1 MKILAEAILEAAF
14 VYNVETGF
22 GTKLSREQALRLQF
36 PDTKEFKILTVDTS
50 GAVQLNEYHQPS
62 GIIKVR
68 AASRVFWSV
77 GSSVS
82 SKEYGSAGDY
92 AIEKLNA
99 RGYAYWEPKS
109 FGKYKRDNV
118 KFIDRILATNP
129 KAFSVMINI
138 YTRDSAGILAAVP
151 NWSNND
157 ATSYLQSKYMIQH
170 HI

>member
-1 MKILAEAILEAAF
+1 MKILAEAVLEAAF

-22 GTKLSREQALRLQF
+22 ENWLSREQALRLQF
-36 PDTKEFKILTVDTS
+36 PDTKEFKILAVDTS

-68 AASRVFWSV
+68 AAARVYWSV
-77 GSSVS
+77 GTNVS
-82 SKEYGSAGDY
+82 PKEYGNAGDY

-99 RGYAYWEPKS
+99 RGYAYWKPKS
-109 FGKYKRDNV
+109 FGKYKRDTV
-118 KFIDRILATNP
+118 GFIDRVLLTNP
-129 KAFSVMINI
+129 QAFSVMINI
-138 YTRDSAGILAAVP
+138 YDRDPAGIIAAVP
-151 NWSNND
+151 NWSNKD